1 LVVTREHRRGT
12 GARPRRLR
20 ARNPLWTKAPV
31 VLFRFPG
38 LLAALVIGALL
49 LSLAAAASPLFLA
62 ATSSGQ
68 VKSEIGLG
76 VVTRYGAGIAYVTK
90 DQRLNLFIPGVGHVR
105 SRQEQLFTE
114 RVLQSPYLD
123 PPIRSVLGPI
133 VTLSTAEGRPRG
145 GPRVGR
151 IFAREGALG
160 HIKVVEGK
168 EGPGVWLPTHI
179 AAMGVGPGD
188 HVLMSF
194 EGNTPVKVS
203 VDGVYRALYQQPRQ
217 GFWRAWVGY
226 IYSACPSESRCP
238 IPPQFVIA
246 DLEDATRL
254 TARLGSDSATF
265 GWEAPVLAGR
275 ELTLDQ
281 ARQVQAFVQRFQ
293 DDMSDRNGELWE
305 VFRCCGRQYEE
316 SDEDD
321 IFQFFLRSN
330 AEYTSNI
337 TRVVSEVDKRMTTI
351 EGPVQLLLAAG
362 LVVAAAVVAGAGA
375 FAMATRRVE
384 ATYLFARGRSP
395 LTMGAKA
402 TIEAF
407 LPGLIGSAAGLGVA
421 FLLVKAIGP
430 GGPVGQAALRT
441 AALSAAVAVPA
452 SALLVGGVSAI
463 SFLRQSEH
471 HRARLGLVAR
481 FPWELTLL
489 GASVWLLTRLYS
501 GGAFVDVPGLRV
513 ERPSAAL
520 LLFPVLLVGGAAMLA
535 ARAFRLG
542 LGWLRPRTDRLSP
555 ATYLAANR
563 LAGGPKLAVLLF
575 AASALCLGVFV
586 HAQTVVDSLETT
598 IDGKAKL
605 FVGSDVQVQVDADY
619 PAPRNFPLPVTKVT
633 RVRSAGKF
641 AGTDRRFDL
650 LAVDPATLPSVAYW
664 RDRFGDGRSL
674 EALVGLLERESGE
687 DLPIIV
693 SGGDVP
699 DRVVLD
705 IAQQRVSAVVAAET
719 QTFPGTFSREPL
731 VVIDAAELEAVYGGE
746 AFRIS
751 NSSSELWVKGDE
763 KRGLDALAELGLPP
777 YSMLAAS
784 TVKDIPSFA
793 GVINTFSVLNI
804 LALGAGALVVVVMV
818 MYLQARQRAQVVAY
832 ALSRRMGL
840 RDRSYR
846 RSLVLELAGM
856 LGISYLVGVILSL
869 VASLFVVPVLDP
881 LSTIPPEPLFTFPAI
896 VVIAA
901 ALALVAV
908 SWVGGWLTNRQA
920 RRSNLAE
927 VMRLAE

>member
-1 LVVTREHRRGT
+1 VVVTREDRRGT

-38 LLAALVIGALL
+38 LLTALVVGALL

-68 VKSEIGLG
+68 VGSEIGLG
-76 VVTRYGAGIAYVTK
+76 VVTRYGAGIAYVTR
-90 DQRLNLFIPGVGHVR
+90 DQPLNLFVPGVGHVR
-105 SRQEQLFTE
+105 SRQEELFTE
-114 RVLQSPYLD
+114 RVSKNPHLD

-133 VTLSTAEGRPRG
+133 VTLTTVKGRPRG
-145 GPRVGR
+145 GPRLGR
-151 IFAREGALG
+151 LFAREGAAD
-160 HIKVVEGK
+160 HIEIVEGN
-168 EGPGVWLPTHI
+168 EGPGVWLPNHI

-188 HVLMSF
+188 RVALSF
-194 EGNTPVKVS
+194 ERGQPVTVP
-203 VDGVYRALYQQPRQ
+203 VDGVYRSLHQQPRQ

-238 IPPQFVIA
+238 LPPQFVIA
-246 DLEDATRL
+246 DLEDTTRL

-265 GWEAPVLAGR
+265 GWEAPVAAGR
-275 ELTLDQ
+275 QLTLSQ
-281 ARQVQAFVQRFQ
+281 ARDLQGFIQRFQ
-293 DDMSDRNGELWE
+293 DDMADRSGELWE
-305 VFRCCGRQYEE
+305 VFRCCGRQFEISEE
-316 SDEDD
+316 EG
-321 IFQFFLRSN
+321 FFLRSN
-330 AEYTSNI
+330 AEYVSQI
-337 TRVVSEVDKRMTTI
+337 SRVVSEVDKRMTAI
-351 EGPVQLLLAAG
+351 EGPVQLLLFAG
-362 LVVAAAVVAGAGA
+362 LLVAAAVVAGAGA

-384 ATYLFARGRSP
+384 ASYLFARGRSP
-395 LTMGAKA
+395 WSMGAKA
-402 TIEAF
+402 SVEAL
-407 LPGLIGSAAGLGVA
+407 LPGLIGSAAGLGLA
-421 FLLVKAIGP
+421 LLLVKTVGP
-430 GGPVGQAALRT
+430 GGPVGQAAFRT
-441 AALSAAVAVPA
+441 AALAAAAAVPV
-452 SALLVGGVSAI
+452 SVLLVGAVSAV

-471 HRARLGLVAR
+471 HRARLGVLAR
-481 FPWELTLL
+481 FPWELALL
-489 GASVWLLTRLYS
+489 GVSVWLLTRLYT
-501 GGAFVDVPGLRV
+501 GGAFVEVPGLKV

-520 LLFPVLLVGGAAMLA
+520 LVFPVLFVGGAAMLA

-555 ATYLAANR
+555 ASYLAANR
-563 LAGGPKLAVLLF
+563 LSGGPKLAVLLF

-598 IDGKAKL
+598 IDGKARL

-619 PAPRNFPLPVTKVT
+619 PAPRSFPLPVTKVT
-633 RVRSAGKF
+633 RVRSAGRF

-650 LAVDPATLPSVAYW
+650 LAVDPGTLPSVAYW
-664 RDRFGDGRSL
+664 RDRFADDRSL
-674 EALVGLLERESGE
+674 EETVALVERGSGRE
-687 DLPIIV
+687 LPIIV
-693 SGGDVP
+693 SGGEVP

-705 IAQQRVSAVVAAET
+705 IAQQEVPAIVVAET
-719 QTFPGTFSREPL
+719 ETFPGTFSREPL
-731 VVIDAAELEAVYGGE
+731 VVIDADELEEVYGGG

-751 NSSSELWVKGDE
+751 NASSELWV
-763 KRGLDALAELGLPP
+763 RGNEERALGALAELGLPP

-793 GVINTFSVLNI
+793 GVINTFSVLYI

-856 LGISYLVGVILSL
+856 LGISYLIGLILSL

-881 LSTIPPEPLFTFPAI
+881 LSTIPPEPLFTFPAL
-896 VVIAA
+896 VVAAA
-901 ALALVAV
+901 ALTLLVV

-920 RRSNLAE
+920 RGSNLAE

>member
-1 LVVTREHRRGT
+1 VVVTREDRRGT

-38 LLAALVIGALL
+38 LLTALVVGALL
-49 LSLAAAASPLFLA
+49 LSLAASASPLFLA

-68 VKSEIGLG
+68 VRSEIGLG
-76 VVTRYGAGIAYVTK
+76 VVTRYGAGVAYVTK

-105 SRQEQLFTE
+105 SRQEELFTE
-114 RVLQSPYLD
+114 RVSQNPDLG

-133 VTLSTAEGRPRG
+133 VTLTPAKGRPRG
-145 GPRVGR
+145 GPRLGR
-151 IFAREGALG
+151 LFAREGAVD
-160 HIKVVEGK
+160 HIEIVEGK
-168 EGPGVWLPTHI
+168 EGPGVWLPNHV

-188 HVLMSF
+188 RVVMTF
-194 EGNTPVKVS
+194 EGGPPVTVT
-203 VDGVYRALYQQPRQ
+203 VDGVYKALCAQPPQ
-217 GFWRAWVGY
+217 GFWRAWTRY
-226 IYSACPSESRCP
+226 IYALRPLECPD
-238 IPPQFVIA
+238 PPQFVIA
-246 DLEDATRL
+246 DMADAVRL

-265 GWEAPVLAGR
+265 GWEAPVARGQQ
-275 ELTLDQ
+275 LTLSQ
-281 ARQVQAFVQRFQ
+281 ARDLQGFIQRLQ
-293 DDMSDRNGELWE
+293 EDMADRTGELWE
-305 VFRCCGRQYEE
+305 VFRCCGRQFEVLEE
-316 SDEDD
+316 GV
-321 IFQFFLRSN
+321 FPFLRSN
-330 AEYTSNI
+330 AEYTSQI
-337 TRVVSEVDKRMTTI
+337 TRVVSEVDKRMTAI

-362 LVVAAAVVAGAGA
+362 LLVAAAVVAGAGA

-395 LTMGAKA
+395 FTMGAKA
-402 TIEAF
+402 SLEAL
-407 LPGLIGSAAGLGVA
+407 LPGVIGSASGLGLA
-421 FLLVKAIGP
+421 FLLVKTIGP
-430 GGPVGQAALRT
+430 GGPVGEEAFRT
-441 AALSAAVAVPA
+441 AALVAAAAIPA
-452 SALLVGGVSAI
+452 SALLVGGVSAV

-471 HRARLGLVAR
+471 HRARLGVLAR
-481 FPWELTLL
+481 IPWEVVLL
-489 GASVWLLTRLYS
+489 GVSAWLLTRLYAD
-501 GGAFVDVPGLRV
+501 GAFAEVPGLRV

-520 LLFPVLLVGGAAMLA
+520 LLFPVLFVGGTAMLA

-555 ATYLAANR
+555 ASYLAANR

-605 FVGSDVQVQVDADY
+605 FVGSDVQTQVDADY
-619 PAPRNFPLPVTKVT
+619 PAPRSFPLPVTKVT

-664 RDRFGDGRSL
+664 RDRFADDRTL
-674 EALVGLLERESGE
+674 EALVGLLQRESRDE
-687 DLPIIV
+687 LPVIV
-693 SGGDVP
+693 SGRDAP

-705 IAQQRVSAVVAAET
+705 IAQQEVPARVVAET
-719 QTFPGTFSREPL
+719 ETFPGTFSREPL
-731 VVIDAAELEAVYGGE
+731 VVIDAAELEAVYGGG

-751 NSSSELWVKGDE
+751 NSSSELWVKGNE
-763 KRGLDALAELGLPP
+763 RRALGALAELGLPP
-777 YSMLAAS
+777 YSMFAAS
-784 TVKDIPSFA
+784 DVKDIPSFA

-840 RDRSYR
+840 RDASYR
-846 RSLVLELAGM
+846 RSLVLELGGM
-856 LGISYLVGVILSL
+856 LGTSFLVGLVLSL

-881 LSTIPPEPLFTFPAI
+881 LSTIPPEPLFTFPAF

-901 ALALVAV
+901 VLALIAV
-908 SWVGGWLTNRQA
+908 SWLGGWLTNRQA